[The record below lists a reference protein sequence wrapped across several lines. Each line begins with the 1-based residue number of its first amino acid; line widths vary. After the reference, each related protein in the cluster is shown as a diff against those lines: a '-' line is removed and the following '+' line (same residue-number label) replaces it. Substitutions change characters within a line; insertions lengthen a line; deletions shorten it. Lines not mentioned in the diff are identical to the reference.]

1 MTKEEQQQRDQI
13 LLDQIEL
20 SRAAEPL
27 IKLLSKK
34 YDPHHT
40 IIVTGT
46 SVELV
51 NGVMRIPKI
60 YDYLSD

>member
-27 IKLLSKK
+27 IKLLCRKHH
-34 YDPHHT
+34 PHVT
-40 IIVTGT
+40 VIVTGT
-46 SVELV
+46 SIELME
-51 NGVMRIPKI
+51 GIMTIPKI
-60 YDYLSD
+60 YDYLTD